1 MKIQHVLSI
10 TLSLSLMAC
19 QVGAPLVSTPEASS
33 SRAGAAVQL
42 PVKPTAFSVDHKAR
56 LQFDGNTEQ
65 VRLQLNTSGFR
76 TQLVQPEQLA
86 FIKVTLVGEGI
97 ATPITQDG
105 DEFLPVNGDSINATL
120 SNIPT
125 DNGKLRLVRVEG
137 FNASQEPLEAFEAS
151 AWYRS
156 QTGVTTVNLTLNR
169 AQNLLYDLLNTLLTQ
184 RATALVGL
192 DIAALQTLLSE
203 VLDYNA
209 QTGEFGQDPSLFDG
223 TAMATLITG
232 GQPLPDASTLAGNT
246 VALFNITASIS
257 TQDDSVLPELVR
269 FVLSDPLSKPAVL
282 AAGSSSGSFVSFD
295 QVTPGN
301 WLLSAYGSD
310 GTLLASTEI
319 SVVTGQ
325 QPILF
330 SLVLPFSTRG
340 EFRVNTSTSTSNDRV
355 NTSVAMDA
363 DGDFVVTWHSYV
375 QDGSS
380 YDIYG
385 QRYNAAGVAQGSEF
399 RVNTYTTS
407 SQRNPSVA
415 MDADGDFVVT
425 WTSSEQDG
433 SDYGVYGQRYNA
445 TGVAQGSEF
454 RVNTYTTDRQS
465 SPSVAMDADGDFV
478 VTWSSFIQDGSPYSV
493 YGQRY
498 SASGVTQG
506 SEFKVNTYT
515 INVQN
520 NPSVAMDADGDFV
533 VTWNS
538 YVQDGS
544 SYGIY
549 GQRYNAAGV
558 AQGSEFRVN
567 THTTSEQSNP
577 SVAMDADGDFVVT
590 WHSGGLDGQDGSN
603 YGVYGQ
609 RYNAA
614 GVAQGS
620 EFRVNTYTTSSQRSP
635 SVAMDADGDFVVT
648 WTSSGQDGSS
658 EGIYGQ
664 RYNATGIAQGSEFR
678 VNTYTT
684 NGQFRPSVAMDAD
697 GDFVVVWE
705 SVDGSSGI
713 YGKQYTASGQEK

>member
-76 TQLVQPEQLA
+76 TQLAQPEQLA

-105 DEFLPVNGDSINATL
+105 DEFLPVNGGSINATL

-137 FNASQEPLEAFEAS
+137 FNAAQEPLDAFKAS
-151 AWYRS
+151 GWYRS

-223 TAMATLITG
+223 TAMAALITG

-282 AAGSSSGSFVSFD
+282 AAGSSSGSSVSFD

-319 SVVTGQ
+319 SVVAGQ
-325 QPILF
+325 QPVLF
-330 SLVLPFSTRG
+330 SLVLPLSTRG
-340 EFRVNTSTSTSNDRV
+340 EFQINTYTSNEQK
-355 NTSVAMDA
+355 NASVAMDA
-363 DGDFVVTWHSYV
+363 DGDFVVTWNSSG

-380 YDIYG
+380 QGIYA
-385 QRYNAAGVAQGSEF
+385 QRYNSAGEAQGSEFRVNTYTSDAQSNPSVAMDSGGDFVVIWQSDGQDGSGDGIFAQRYDAAGVAQGSEF
-399 RVNTYTTS
+399 RVNTYTNS
-407 SQRNPSVA
+407 NQADLSVA

-425 WTSSEQDG
+425 WQSNGQDG
-433 SDYGVYGQRYNA
+433 SSQGIYGQRYNASGVAQGSEFKVNTYTTGSQNNPAVAMDDDGDFVVTWQSNAQDASFYSIYGQRYSASGVAQGSEFRVNTYASDAQSNPSVAMDAGGDFVVTWESYGQDGSGSGVYGQRYNA

-454 RVNTYTTDRQS
+454 RVNTYTTSNQRSPAVAMDADGDFVVTWQGYGQDDSVYGIYGQRYNAAGMAQGS
-465 SPSVAMDADGDFV
+465 EFVVNTYTNGGQFSPSVAMDADGDFV
-478 VTWSSFIQDGSPYSV
+478 VTWQSYSQNGSYYS
-493 YGQRY
+493 
-498 SASGVTQG
+498 
-506 SEFKVNTYT
+506 
-515 INVQN
+515 
-520 NPSVAMDADGDFV
+520 
-533 VTWNS
+533 
-538 YVQDGS
+538 
-544 SYGIY
+544 
-549 GQRYNAAGV
+549 
-558 AQGSEFRVN
+558 
-567 THTTSEQSNP
+567 
-577 SVAMDADGDFVVT
+577 
-590 WHSGGLDGQDGSN
+590 
-603 YGVYGQ
+603 
-609 RYNAA
+609 
-614 GVAQGS
+614 
-620 EFRVNTYTTSSQRSP
+620 
-635 SVAMDADGDFVVT
+635 
-648 WTSSGQDGSS
+648 
-658 EGIYGQ
+658 
-664 RYNATGIAQGSEFR
+664 
-678 VNTYTT
+678 
-684 NGQFRPSVAMDAD
+684 
-697 GDFVVVWE
+697 
-705 SVDGSSGI
+705 I

>member
-105 DEFLPVNGDSINATL
+105 DEFLPVNGGSINATL

-169 AQNLLYDLLNTLLTQ
+169 AQNLLYDLLNTLLTE
-184 RATALVGL
+184 RTTALAGL

-319 SVVTGQ
+319 SVVAGQ
-325 QPILF
+325 QPVLF
-330 SLVLPFSTRG
+330 SLMLPSPRDEFKVNTYTTGSQQRSKVAMDADG
-340 EFRVNTSTSTSNDRV
+340 DFAVVWISSQEDGSAFDVYGQRYNAAGVAQGSEFRVNTYTTGNQV
-355 NTSVAMDA
+355 LPSVAMDA
-363 DGDFVVTWHSYV
+363 DGDFVVAWQSRDQEGGGVYSVYGQRYNAAGVAQGSEFRVNAYTTGFQSGPSVAMDADGDFMVTWNSYN

-380 YDIYG
+380 NGIYG

-399 RVNTYTTS
+399 RVNTYTTNN
-407 SQRNPSVA
+407 Q
-415 MDADGDFVVT
+415 
-425 WTSSEQDG
+425 
-433 SDYGVYGQRYNA
+433 
-445 TGVAQGSEF
+445 
-454 RVNTYTTDRQS
+454 
-465 SPSVAMDADGDFV
+465 
-478 VTWSSFIQDGSPYSV
+478 
-493 YGQRY
+493 
-498 SASGVTQG
+498 TQ
-506 SEFKVNTYT
+506 
-515 INVQN
+515 
-520 NPSVAMDADGDFV
+520 PSVAMDADGDFV

-538 YVQDGS
+538 SGQDGS
-544 SYGIY
+544 DTGIY

-567 THTTSEQSNP
+567 TYTNGDQLNPSVGMDADGDFVVTWQSRDQDGNGNGIYGQRYNASGVAQDSEFRVNTHTTSFQVSA
-577 SVAMDADGDFVVT
+577 SVAMDADGDFVAA
-590 WHSGGLDGQDGSN
+590 WQSYSQDGSL
-603 YGVYGQ
+603 YGIYGQ
-609 RYNAA
+609 RYNTS

-620 EFRVNTYTTSSQRSP
+620 EFRVNTYTTGNQERSA
-635 SVAMDADGDFVVT
+635 VAIDTDGDFVIT
-648 WTSSGQDGSS
+648 WGSNGQDGDDL
-658 EGIYGQ
+658 GIY
-664 RYNATGIAQGSEFR
+664 S
-678 VNTYTT
+678 
-684 NGQFRPSVAMDAD
+684 
-697 GDFVVVWE
+697 
-705 SVDGSSGI
+705 
-713 YGKQYTASGQEK
+713 KQYQANGRTK

>member
-19 QVGAPLVSTPEASS
+19 QVGAPLVSISDVPS
-33 SRAGAAVQL
+33 SRAGTAVQL

-56 LQFDGNTEQ
+56 LQFDGNTER

-76 TQLVQPEQLA
+76 TQLAQPEQLA

-105 DEFLPVNGDSINATL
+105 DEFLPVNGGSINATL

-137 FNASQEPLEAFEAS
+137 FNAAQEPLDAFKAS
-151 AWYRS
+151 GWYRS

-223 TAMATLITG
+223 TAMAALITG

-282 AAGSSSGSFVSFD
+282 AAGSSSGSSVSFD

-319 SVVTGQ
+319 SVVAGQ
-325 QPILF
+325 QPVLF
-330 SLVLPFSTRG
+330 SLVLPLSTRG
-340 EFRVNTSTSTSNDRV
+340 EFQINTYTSNEQK
-355 NTSVAMDA
+355 NASVAMDA
-363 DGDFVVTWHSYV
+363 DGDFVVTWNSSG

-380 YDIYG
+380 QGIYA
-385 QRYNAAGVAQGSEF
+385 QRYNSAGEAQGSEFRVNTYTSDAQSNPSVAMDSGGDFVVIWQSDGQDGSGDGIFAQRYDAAGVAQGSEF
-399 RVNTYTTS
+399 RVNTYTNS
-407 SQRNPSVA
+407 NQADLSVA

-425 WTSSEQDG
+425 WQSNGQDG
-433 SDYGVYGQRYNA
+433 SSQGIYGQRYNASGVAQGSEFKVNTYTTGSQNNPAVAMDDDGDFVVTWQSNAQDASFYSIYGQRYSASGVAQGSEFRVNTYASDAQSNPSVAMDAGGDFVVTWESYGQDGSGSGVYGQRYNA

-454 RVNTYTTDRQS
+454 RVNTYTTSNQRSPAVAMDADGDFVVTWQGYGQDDSVYGIYGQRYNAAGMAQGS
-465 SPSVAMDADGDFV
+465 EFVVNTYTNGGQFSPSVAMDADGDFV
-478 VTWSSFIQDGSPYSV
+478 VTWQSYSQNGSYYS
-493 YGQRY
+493 
-498 SASGVTQG
+498 
-506 SEFKVNTYT
+506 
-515 INVQN
+515 
-520 NPSVAMDADGDFV
+520 
-533 VTWNS
+533 
-538 YVQDGS
+538 
-544 SYGIY
+544 
-549 GQRYNAAGV
+549 
-558 AQGSEFRVN
+558 
-567 THTTSEQSNP
+567 
-577 SVAMDADGDFVVT
+577 
-590 WHSGGLDGQDGSN
+590 
-603 YGVYGQ
+603 
-609 RYNAA
+609 
-614 GVAQGS
+614 
-620 EFRVNTYTTSSQRSP
+620 
-635 SVAMDADGDFVVT
+635 
-648 WTSSGQDGSS
+648 
-658 EGIYGQ
+658 
-664 RYNATGIAQGSEFR
+664 
-678 VNTYTT
+678 
-684 NGQFRPSVAMDAD
+684 
-697 GDFVVVWE
+697 
-705 SVDGSSGI
+705 I

>member
-19 QVGAPLVSTPEASS
+19 QVGAPLVSISDVPS
-33 SRAGAAVQL
+33 SRAGTAVQL

-137 FNASQEPLEAFEAS
+137 FNAAQEPLDAFEAS
-151 AWYRS
+151 GWYRS

-246 VALFNITASIS
+246 VALFNITANIS
-257 TQDDSVLPELVR
+257 TQDGSALPELVR

-330 SLVLPFSTRG
+330 SLVLPFIARG
-340 EFRVNTSTSTSNDRV
+340 EFRANTYTGNAKGDA
-355 NTSVAMDA
+355 SVAMDA
-363 DGDFVVTWHSYV
+363 DGDFVVTWESAF
-375 QDGSS
+375 QDGNN
-380 YDIYG
+380 YG
-385 QRYNAAGVAQGSEF
+385 VYAQRYNASGVAQGSEF
-399 RVNTYTTS
+399 RVNAYTT
-407 SQRNPSVA
+407 
-415 MDADGDFVVT
+415 GF
-425 WTSSEQDG
+425 
-433 SDYGVYGQRYNA
+433 
-445 TGVAQGSEF
+445 
-454 RVNTYTTDRQS
+454 QS
-465 SPSVAMDADGDFV
+465 G
-478 VTWSSFIQDGSPYSV
+478 
-493 YGQRY
+493 
-498 SASGVTQG
+498 
-506 SEFKVNTYT
+506 
-515 INVQN
+515 
-520 NPSVAMDADGDFV
+520 PSVAMDADGDFV

-538 YVQDGS
+538 YNQDGS
-544 SYGIY
+544 FNGIY

-558 AQGSEFRVN
+558 TQGSEFRVNTYTTNNQTQSSVAMDADGDFVVTWNSSGQDGSNYGIYGQRYNATGAAQGSEFRVN
-567 THTTSEQSNP
+567 TYTTSTQRFSA
-577 SVAMDADGDFVVT
+577 VAMDADGDFVVT
-590 WHSGGLDGQDGSN
+590 WHSSGQDGSN

-609 RYNAA
+609 RYNATGA
-614 GVAQGS
+614 AQGS
-620 EFRVNTYTTSSQRSP
+620 EFRVNTYTTDTQRIP
-635 SVAMDADGDFVVT
+635 AVAMDADGDFVVAWQST
-648 WTSSGQDGSS
+648 VQDG
-658 EGIYGQ
+658 
-664 RYNATGIAQGSEFR
+664 
-678 VNTYTT
+678 
-684 NGQFRPSVAMDAD
+684 
-697 GDFVVVWE
+697 
-705 SVDGSSGI
+705 GSSGI

>member
-105 DEFLPVNGDSINATL
+105 DEFLAVTGDSINTTL

-137 FNASQEPLEAFEAS
+137 FNAAQEPLDVYEAS
-151 AWYRS
+151 GWYRS

-169 AQNLLYDLLNTLLTQ
+169 AQNLLYDLLNTLLTE
-184 RATALVGL
+184 RTTALAGL

-301 WLLSAYGSD
+301 WLLSAYGGD

-319 SVVTGQ
+319 SVTEGQ
-325 QPILF
+325 QPDPF
-330 SLVLPFSTRG
+330 SLVLPFIARG
-340 EFRVNTSTSTSNDRV
+340 EFRANTYTGNAKGDA
-355 NTSVAMDA
+355 SVAMDA
-363 DGDFVVTWHSYV
+363 DGDFVVTWESAFQDGNNYGV
-375 QDGSS
+375 YAQRYNASGVAQGSEFRVNAYTTGFQNDPSVAMDADGDFVVTWQSGLQDGSS
-380 YDIYG
+380 YGIYAQRYNAAGIAQGSEFRVNTYTTNGQRNPAVAMDADGDFVVTWQSDGQDGSFYSVHG

-399 RVNTYTTS
+399 RVNAYTT
-407 SQRNPSVA
+407 
-415 MDADGDFVVT
+415 GF
-425 WTSSEQDG
+425 
-433 SDYGVYGQRYNA
+433 
-445 TGVAQGSEF
+445 
-454 RVNTYTTDRQS
+454 QS
-465 SPSVAMDADGDFV
+465 G
-478 VTWSSFIQDGSPYSV
+478 
-493 YGQRY
+493 
-498 SASGVTQG
+498 
-506 SEFKVNTYT
+506 
-515 INVQN
+515 
-520 NPSVAMDADGDFV
+520 PSVAMDADGDFV

-538 YVQDGS
+538 YNQDGS
-544 SYGIY
+544 FNGIY

-558 AQGSEFRVN
+558 TQGSEFRVNTYTTNNQTQSSVAMDADGDFVVTWNSSGQDGSNYGIYGQRYNATGAAQGSEFRVN
-567 THTTSEQSNP
+567 TYTTSTQRFSA
-577 SVAMDADGDFVVT
+577 VAMDADGDFVVT
-590 WHSGGLDGQDGSN
+590 WHSSGQDGSN

-609 RYNAA
+609 RYNATGA
-614 GVAQGS
+614 AQGS
-620 EFRVNTYTTSSQRSP
+620 EFRVNTYTTDTQRIP
-635 SVAMDADGDFVVT
+635 AVAMDADGDFVVAWQST
-648 WTSSGQDGSS
+648 VQDG
-658 EGIYGQ
+658 
-664 RYNATGIAQGSEFR
+664 
-678 VNTYTT
+678 
-684 NGQFRPSVAMDAD
+684 
-697 GDFVVVWE
+697 
-705 SVDGSSGI
+705 GSSGI

>member
-319 SVVTGQ
+319 SVVAGQ
-325 QPILF
+325 QPVLF
-330 SLVLPFSTRG
+330 SLVLPLSTRG
-340 EFRVNTSTSTSNDRV
+340 EFQINTYTSNEQK
-355 NTSVAMDA
+355 NASVAMDA
-363 DGDFVVTWHSYV
+363 DGDFVVTWNSSG

-380 YDIYG
+380 QGIYA
-385 QRYNAAGVAQGSEF
+385 QRYNSAGEAQGSEFRVNTYTSDAQSNPSVAMDSGGDFVVIWQSDGQDGSGDGIFAQRYDAAGVAQGSEF
-399 RVNTYTTS
+399 RVNTYTNS
-407 SQRNPSVA
+407 NQADLSVA

-425 WTSSEQDG
+425 WQSNGQDG
-433 SDYGVYGQRYNA
+433 SSQGIYGQRYNASGVAQGSEFKVNTYTTGSQNNPAVAMDDDGDFVVTWQSNAQDASFYSIYGQRYSASGVAQGSEFRVNTYASDAQSNPSVAMDAGGDFVVTWESYGQDGSGSGVYGQRYNA

-454 RVNTYTTDRQS
+454 RVNTYTTSNQRSPAVAMDADGDFVVTWQGYGQDDSVYGIYGQRYNAAGMAQGS
-465 SPSVAMDADGDFV
+465 EFVVNTYTNGGQFSPSVAMDADGDFV
-478 VTWSSFIQDGSPYSV
+478 VTWQSYSQNGSYYS
-493 YGQRY
+493 
-498 SASGVTQG
+498 
-506 SEFKVNTYT
+506 
-515 INVQN
+515 
-520 NPSVAMDADGDFV
+520 
-533 VTWNS
+533 
-538 YVQDGS
+538 
-544 SYGIY
+544 
-549 GQRYNAAGV
+549 
-558 AQGSEFRVN
+558 
-567 THTTSEQSNP
+567 
-577 SVAMDADGDFVVT
+577 
-590 WHSGGLDGQDGSN
+590 
-603 YGVYGQ
+603 
-609 RYNAA
+609 
-614 GVAQGS
+614 
-620 EFRVNTYTTSSQRSP
+620 
-635 SVAMDADGDFVVT
+635 
-648 WTSSGQDGSS
+648 
-658 EGIYGQ
+658 
-664 RYNATGIAQGSEFR
+664 
-678 VNTYTT
+678 
-684 NGQFRPSVAMDAD
+684 
-697 GDFVVVWE
+697 
-705 SVDGSSGI
+705 I

>member
-105 DEFLPVNGDSINATL
+105 DEFLPVNGGSINATL

-319 SVVTGQ
+319 SVVAGQ
-325 QPILF
+325 QPVLF
-330 SLVLPFSTRG
+330 SLVLPLSTRG
-340 EFRVNTSTSTSNDRV
+340 EFQINTYTSNEQK
-355 NTSVAMDA
+355 NASVAMDA
-363 DGDFVVTWHSYV
+363 DGDFVVTWNSSG

-380 YDIYG
+380 QGIYA
-385 QRYNAAGVAQGSEF
+385 QRYNSAGEAQGSEFRVNTYTSDAQSNPSVAMDSGGDFVVIWQSDGQDGSGDGIFAQRYDAAGVAQGSEF
-399 RVNTYTTS
+399 RVNTYTNS
-407 SQRNPSVA
+407 NQADLSVA

-425 WTSSEQDG
+425 WQSNGQDG
-433 SDYGVYGQRYNA
+433 SSQGIYGQRYNASGVAQGSEFKVNTYTTGSQNNPAVAMDDDGDFVVTWQSNAQDASFYSIYGQRYSASGVAQGSEFRVNTYASDAQSNPSVAMDAGGDFVVTWESYGQDGSGSGVYGQRYNA

-454 RVNTYTTDRQS
+454 RVNTYTTSNQRSPAVAMDADGDFVVTWQGYGQDDSVYGIYGQRYNAAGMAQGS
-465 SPSVAMDADGDFV
+465 EFVVNTYTNGGQFSPSVAMDADGDFV
-478 VTWSSFIQDGSPYSV
+478 VTWQSYSQNGSYYS
-493 YGQRY
+493 
-498 SASGVTQG
+498 
-506 SEFKVNTYT
+506 
-515 INVQN
+515 
-520 NPSVAMDADGDFV
+520 
-533 VTWNS
+533 
-538 YVQDGS
+538 
-544 SYGIY
+544 
-549 GQRYNAAGV
+549 
-558 AQGSEFRVN
+558 
-567 THTTSEQSNP
+567 
-577 SVAMDADGDFVVT
+577 
-590 WHSGGLDGQDGSN
+590 
-603 YGVYGQ
+603 
-609 RYNAA
+609 
-614 GVAQGS
+614 
-620 EFRVNTYTTSSQRSP
+620 
-635 SVAMDADGDFVVT
+635 
-648 WTSSGQDGSS
+648 
-658 EGIYGQ
+658 
-664 RYNATGIAQGSEFR
+664 
-678 VNTYTT
+678 
-684 NGQFRPSVAMDAD
+684 
-697 GDFVVVWE
+697 
-705 SVDGSSGI
+705 I